1 MLKNTIQAML
11 TEDGVTLSSDE
22 RSRLFKGKE
31 SISDVLGDH
40 RLSEVIV
47 DALQI
52 QVDLLRTITESKE
65 RLGRRIVEASAP
77 LNEQIRLLITIPGI
91 TPLTASAFLA
101 DIGDVHRFPSL
112 RRMNAYLGLVPRCHD
127 SGGKSRTRPHHPGIT
142 QAQPDDSHAVDL
154 PDDQSDT
161 AMGW

>member
-11 TEDGVTLSSDE
+11 SEDGVTLSSTD

-31 SISDVLGDH
+31 SVAELFADRH
-40 RLSEVIV
+40 LSEVIV
-47 DALQI
+47 EVLQI

-77 LNEQIRLLITIPGI
+77 LDERIRLLITIPGN

-101 DIGDVHRFPSL
+101 DMGDVHRFPSL
-112 RRMNAYLGLVPRCHD
+112 RRMNAYLGLPDELLTVY
-127 SGGKSRTRPHHPGIT
+127 TIT
-142 QAQPDDSHAVDL
+142 L
-154 PDDQSDT
+154 
-161 AMGW
+161 